1 MNQLF
6 EPPVV
11 RIYDMTSQV
20 DSNGVDCFEY
30 NELEVDVLNNNFN
43 EAENI
48 EAENEKEKLTVAT
61 RLRS

>member
-30 NELEVDVLNNNFN
+30 NDLEVDVLNNNFN